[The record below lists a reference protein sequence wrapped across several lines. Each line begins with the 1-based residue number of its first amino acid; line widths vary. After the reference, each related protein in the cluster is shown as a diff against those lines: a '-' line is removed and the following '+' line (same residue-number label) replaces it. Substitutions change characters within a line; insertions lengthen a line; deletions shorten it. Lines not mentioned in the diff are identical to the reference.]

1 MMPYDENVNRFE
13 AARKSFQWME
23 RSKPSVAARGDGQ
36 PSSVRDGRSARG
48 HCRAAAR
55 ARLRPRA
62 SDVRDRQRGSHS
74 MVQRARNIT
83 SAGKPQIYPQSVACF
98 LSAAAFSVELFT
110 SGRFCATLYTMNLYA
125 VPGAHST
132 LPQHRLSA
140 GGDSMSVFW
149 QSLLAVFAAVGFY
162 TVLHVVYERIC
173 AHMLRQHGSAELT
186 LYGDGC
192 DPASEQLIRAAWQ
205 RSGAEYRQIS
215 RGAAGYHVSG
225 IKKAGEDGALWTK
238 KNM

>member
-23 RSKPSVAARGDGQ
+23 RSKPSVAARGDVDL
-36 PSSVRDGRSARG
+36 PSDSRRLFEAGDLPEGVAVPPHERDCGRA
-48 HCRAAAR
+48 
-55 ARLRPRA
+55 
-62 SDVRDRQRGSHS
+62 HS
-74 MVQRARNIT
+74 MVPGARNIT
-83 SAGKPQIYPQSVACF
+83 SDGKPQIYPQSVACF
-98 LSAAAFSVELFT
+98 LSAAAFSAELFT
-110 SGRFCATLYTMNLYA
+110 SGRFCATLYTMKLCA
-125 VPGAHST
+125 VPGAHSA

-162 TVLHVVYERIC
+162 TVLHIVYERIC

-192 DPASEQLIRAAWQ
+192 DPASEQLIRAAC
-205 RSGAEYRQIS
+205 RVRRQYLP
-215 RGAAGYHVSG
+215 GAAITFVELGSG
-225 IKKAGEDGALWTK
+225 QGQNIAKFLAVRKDIMYLE
-238 KNM
+238 